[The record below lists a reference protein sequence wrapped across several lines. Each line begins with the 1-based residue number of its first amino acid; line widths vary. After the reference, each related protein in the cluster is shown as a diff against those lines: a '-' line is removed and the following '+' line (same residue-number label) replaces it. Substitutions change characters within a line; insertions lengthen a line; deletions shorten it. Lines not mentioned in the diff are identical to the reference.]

1 MPYTGDQLP
10 NKRKLDKNNQLID
23 PEDTLLDDLL
33 DMFVKDDKLSEY
45 DNLDNGVD
53 GEFEDLEDF
62 EEPTD

>member
-10 NKRKLDKNNQLID
+10 NKRKLDKNGQLID
-23 PEDTLLDDLL
+23 PEDTLLDDLR

>member
-10 NKRKLDKNNQLID
+10 NKRKLDQKGFLID
-23 PEDTLLDDLL
+23 QEDTLLDDLL

-53 GEFEDLEDF
+53 GEFEDLKDF